1 MELTRCSS
9 PDEIMS
15 HNKCNFSAA
24 CEAACA
30 VSSVFD
36 EDVACDGNISLKKK
50 IKESQEEDEEYG
62 DEGMVCA
69 ICLEAFVGE
78 DNCKQLQPCYHVFHA
93 SCFDTWLERS
103 VLCPLC
109 KRPSVPTEVLPD
121 NNDEPPV

>member
-1 MELTRCSS
+1 VELTSCSS
-9 PDEIMS
+9 PDEIVS
-15 HNKCNFSAA
+15 HECDCSA
-24 CEAACA
+24 EAPVA
-30 VSSVFD
+30 VSSAFD
-36 EDVACDGNISLKKK
+36 EDAACDGSISSKKV
-50 IKESQEEDEEYG
+50 KESQEEGEEFG